1 MSTTHVRSAE
11 CAVCQRHISLL
22 GNGTFRQHGPKRNQC
37 LGTYR
42 TPQSTATLILP
53 PLTDDQT
60 YMMRECWRVGDWR
73 PIELEFGIRF
83 PQYRIYA
90 ATPEEELAR
99 MIETV
104 RSTIVTLVTIST
116 SRNARGC
123 VA

>member
-60 YMMRECWRVGDWR
+60 
-73 PIELEFGIRF
+73 
-83 PQYRIYA
+83 
-90 ATPEEELAR
+90 T
-99 MIETV
+99 
-104 RSTIVTLVTIST
+104 
-116 SRNARGC
+116 
-123 VA
+123 

>member
-11 CAVCQRHISLL
+11 CAVCQRQISLL

-60 YMMRECWRVGDWR
+60 NMMRECWRVGDWR
-73 PIELEFGIRF
+73 PIELEFGITF
-83 PQYRIYA
+83 PQYNVYA
-90 ATPEEELAR
+90 ATPEAELAK

-104 RSTIVTLVTIST
+104 RETITALVALSH
-116 SRNARGC
+116 RAHADGC
-123 VA
+123 RV